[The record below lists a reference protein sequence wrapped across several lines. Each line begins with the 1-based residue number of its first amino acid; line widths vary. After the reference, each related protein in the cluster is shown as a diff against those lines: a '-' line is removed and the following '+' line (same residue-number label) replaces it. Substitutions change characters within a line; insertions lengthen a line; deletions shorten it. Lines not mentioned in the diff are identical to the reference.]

1 MLYQFSEHL
10 GAINDCKFNSDGTCL
25 ASCSTDKKVKL
36 YDLRCKRLI
45 QNYDAHGEPVT
56 KIDFHPKNNYMITTS
71 LDSKIK
77 IWEIN
82 RGSIEYTLYG
92 HNGSTNTCAFS
103 KYGDYFA
110 TGGSDSLA
118 MIWKTNLEPDQ
129 IENINI
135 LDGPKNQHISKVKSA
150 GKLKNATSRVEQQ

>member
-1 MLYQFSEHL
+1 
-10 GAINDCKFNSDGTCL
+10 
-25 ASCSTDKKVKL
+25 
-36 YDLRCKRLI
+36 
-45 QNYDAHGEPVT
+45 
-56 KIDFHPKNNYMITTS
+56 MITTS

-82 RGSIEYTLYG
+82 KGNLEYTLYG

-118 MIWKTNLEPDQ
+118 MIWKTNLEKDQ
-129 IENINI
+129 VENINVI
-135 LDGPKNQHISKVKSA
+135 DAPKNQSISNSKSSN
-150 GKLKNATSRVEQQ
+150 KLKNATSRVDQQ

>member
-1 MLYQFSEHL
+1 M
-10 GAINDCKFNSDGTCL
+10 
-25 ASCSTDKKVKL
+25 KL

-56 KIDFHPKNNYMITTS
+56 KVEFHPKNNYMITTS

-82 RGSIEYTLYG
+82 RGSLEYTLYG
-92 HNGSTNTCAFS
+92 HNGSTNSCAFS

-118 MIWKTNLEPDQ
+118 MIWKTNLERDQ
-129 IENINI
+129 IENINVI
-135 LDGPKNQHISKVKSA
+135 DAPKNQSISKAKSS
-150 GKLKNATSRVEQQ
+150 GKLKNATSRVDQ

>member
-1 MLYQFSEHL
+1 
-10 GAINDCKFNSDGTCL
+10 
-25 ASCSTDKKVKL
+25 
-36 YDLRCKRLI
+36 
-45 QNYDAHGEPVT
+45 
-56 KIDFHPKNNYMITTS
+56 MITTS

-82 RGSIEYTLYG
+82 KGVLQYTLYG

-118 MIWKTNLEPDQ
+118 MIWKTNLEAQ
-129 IENINI
+129 QTQTINV
-135 LDGPKNQHISKVKSA
+135 LDAPKNQHISKVKSS

>member
-1 MLYQFSEHL
+1 MYQFNDHS
-10 GAINDCKFNSDGTCL
+10 GSINDCKFNSDGTCL

-45 QNYDAHGEPVT
+45 QNYDAHGEAVT
-56 KIDFHPKNNYMITTS
+56 KVDFHPKNNFLMTTS

-82 RGSIEYTLYG
+82 RGVLEYTLYG

-118 MIWKTNLEPDQ
+118 MIWKTNLENDQ
-129 IENINI
+129 TEFIQI
-135 LDGPKNQHISKVKSA
+135 LDGPKSQPISKVKSST
-150 GKLKNATSRVEQQ
+150 KLKNATNRVEQD

>member
-1 MLYQFSEHL
+1 
-10 GAINDCKFNSDGTCL
+10 
-25 ASCSTDKKVKL
+25 V
-36 YDLRCKRLI
+36 
-45 QNYDAHGEPVT
+45 
-56 KIDFHPKNNYMITTS
+56 DFHPKNNFMITTS

-82 RGSIEYTLYG
+82 KGVLEYTLYG

-118 MIWKTNLEPDQ
+118 MIWKTNLESEQ
-129 IENINI
+129 TEFIQV
-135 LDGPKNQHISKVKSA
+135 LDGPKTQPISKVKSTN
-150 GKLKNATSRVEQQ
+150 KLKNATSRLEQ